1 MEQRDVFDLLLA
13 LAASIAAYVQIYG
26 IEDPRP
32 RIEEVVTVLLAL
44 DVRIYLVLAGVGGVC
59 FVAYLVVYLPSKD
72 ATRSA
77 RQS

>member
-13 LAASIAAYVQIYG
+13 LAASIAAYVQLYG
-26 IEDPRP
+26 VEDPRP
-32 RIEEVVTVLLAL
+32 LLEEVATILLAL
-44 DVRIYLVLAGVGGVC
+44 DVRIYLVLGGVGGVC
-59 FVAYLVVYLPSKD
+59 FVAYLVVYLPKKD